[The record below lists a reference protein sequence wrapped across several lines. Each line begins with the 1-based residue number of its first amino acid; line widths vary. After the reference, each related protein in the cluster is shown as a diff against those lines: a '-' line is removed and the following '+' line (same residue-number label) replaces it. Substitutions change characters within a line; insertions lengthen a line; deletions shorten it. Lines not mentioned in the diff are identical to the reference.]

1 MREKPNV
8 GGICPYCGFD
18 SARYHPPAHH
28 LPLYATLCGGRYIMG
43 RAIGSGGFGITYIA
57 FDTRLDIPVA
67 IKELFVSGKVKRER
81 GRVVVTDTS
90 GGEVRQYEEIKK
102 RFMQEAMVLAEMETI
117 EGLVKIKDY
126 FQENDTAYIVMEY
139 LDGKTMKDI
148 FKKTNRRMSM
158 DETIRVLTPIMDA
171 LTRLHKKGI
180 IHRDVSL
187 DNIMILRDNRIKLID
202 LGGGKRQGE
211 GGGNTVAIKK
221 SSYTPVEQI
230 LGRSSEIGPQT
241 DVYALAVTIYRCI
254 CGKFPKPAGERESD
268 NDIERPSKLGV
279 KISKKQ
285 EATLLKALAID
296 PRKRI
301 QTVPELYEGL
311 VDQKKIPKIP
321 LIVLSVLFSI
331 GAITGIVLLIL
342 PHLDPGDDRKED
354 REVVEEHTLKDEIS
368 YTVNTSYASGA
379 GNYKEGSQVTLEA
392 ENRFSEGYDFS
403 GWQIRG
409 NAEVLTKKDSKT
421 LQFIMPAENVT
432 VTALYEQLKED
443 VHEIMAK
450 QPGDSERTAARVFA
464 MGRNYTSAGS
474 IDYEKSTELE
484 LAAYVGPRVTNPPV
498 GFVEIE
504 GTEEEHDRTVVWRFN
519 RKKDE
524 TVKDWTAFEETIPF
538 SYEIKVSDSWETVL
552 GKLRV
557 SNDLIEWAKG
567 SPQWEDSEGT
577 VWKCSYA
584 ETEDEEE
591 GTIGTFSVTKN
602 AGDPGTEESID
613 YMKLGE
619 DVFTGYRIV
628 F

>member
-1 MREKPNV
+1 MVYAKICVNCMREKPNV

-311 VDQKKIPKIP
+311 MNAKKVSIIPFI
-321 LIVLSVLFSI
+321 IVGALVVTGVAVTAATLHFLGPEYEEENELTPTPTETLYRLPTPTPTGGGSGDDESSGETSI
-331 GAITGIVLLIL
+331 VIK
-342 PHLDPGDDRKED
+342 PGDGDNSDGTAGEESVISRPGPEAVIEEGKYYLVSEAMEGKVLHVMDNSYQQNAKLDLQEKSDDRFQ
-354 REVVEEHTLKDEIS
+354 VFEIKS
-368 YTVNTSYASGA
+368 GEQGYAVMAYTGFAVSILDASAASGA
-379 GNYKEGSQVTLEA
+379 YLCQRQYVASEDQFWVFEDAGNGEYYIRSGFDTYIDSKQVFEEA
-392 ENRFSEGYDFS
+392 EDGSVG
-403 GWQIRG
+403 G
-409 NAEVLTKKDSKT
+409 
-421 LQFIMPAENVT
+421 
-432 VTALYEQLKED
+432 LK
-443 VHEIMAK
+443 VIMATE
-450 QPGDSERTAARVFA
+450 DSERAP
-464 MGRNYTSAGS
+464 YQ
-474 IDYEKSTELE
+474 KWKL
-484 LAAYVGPRVTNPPV
+484 
-498 GFVEIE
+498 
-504 GTEEEHDRTVVWRFN
+504 
-519 RKKDE
+519 
-524 TVKDWTAFEETIPF
+524 VKAD
-538 SYEIKVSDSWETVL
+538 
-552 GKLRV
+552 
-557 SNDLIEWAKG
+557 
-567 SPQWEDSEGT
+567 
-577 VWKCSYA
+577 
-584 ETEDEEE
+584 
-591 GTIGTFSVTKN
+591 
-602 AGDPGTEESID
+602 
-613 YMKLGE
+613 
-619 DVFTGYRIV
+619 
-628 F
+628 